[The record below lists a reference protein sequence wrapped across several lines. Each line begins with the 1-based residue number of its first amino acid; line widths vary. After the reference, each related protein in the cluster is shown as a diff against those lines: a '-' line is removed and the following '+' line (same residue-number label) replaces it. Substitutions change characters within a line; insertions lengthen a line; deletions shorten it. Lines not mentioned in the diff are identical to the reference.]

1 MRRGCPHHKPL
12 GSRIVM
18 PKGERAD
25 RLGPPMLRSPSEQVL
40 VAVLTD
46 VGLPSPSPGRLWKII
61 SRDRRQFTVW
71 LEAEERA
78 GLGDDQR
85 LMPFNRPAEVVE
97 VRQIE
102 DWPVAG

>member
-1 MRRGCPHHKPL
+1 MRRGCPHHNPV
-12 GSRIVM
+12 GSRIAM
-18 PKGERAD
+18 PKKSEPTV
-25 RLGPPMLRSPSEQVL
+25 LGTPMARSPSEQVL
-40 VAVLTD
+40 VTVLTD

-61 SRDRRQFTVW
+61 SRDRRELTVR